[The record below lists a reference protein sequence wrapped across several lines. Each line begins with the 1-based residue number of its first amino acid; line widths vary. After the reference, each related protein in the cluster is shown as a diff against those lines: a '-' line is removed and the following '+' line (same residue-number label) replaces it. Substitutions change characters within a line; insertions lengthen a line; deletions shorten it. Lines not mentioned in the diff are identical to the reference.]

1 MPWFSVERLKPL
13 VTRWL
18 PVDESVEG
26 VGKAVGFFSL
36 PVEGVEKSRWEI
48 FSQTVGN
55 VGKSRLVFFPYPLK
69 ALRKAVGKS
78 HWENSSYPLKI
89 PSRTVNSPTVFTV
102 RIRSLQPVKCDLSNK
117 NIQG

>member
-1 MPWFSVERLKPL
+1 M
-13 VTRWL
+13 VTRWV
-18 PVDESVEG
+18 PVGGVDESVEG
-26 VGKAVGFFSL
+26 IGNLAVGFFSL

-78 HWENSSYPLKI
+78 CWEKPLGKFVLL
-89 PSRTVNSPTVFTV
+89 SGLMSFKPTKHGHQLEIIIESDTKTISAEVDEQ
-102 RIRSLQPVKCDLSNK
+102 LL
-117 NIQG
+117 